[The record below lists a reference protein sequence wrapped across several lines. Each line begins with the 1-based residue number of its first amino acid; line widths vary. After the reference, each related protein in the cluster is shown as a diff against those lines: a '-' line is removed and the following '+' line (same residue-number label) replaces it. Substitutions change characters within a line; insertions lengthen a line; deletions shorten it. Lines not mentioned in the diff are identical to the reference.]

1 MFAEKLAEL
10 RGARRLTQD
19 ELGTALG
26 VSGKTVSKW
35 ENGASEPGIQ
45 MLLKLAEF
53 FGVTTDTLLCTGKSV
68 VDHKDPTEALRAL
81 YEGLSR
87 KEATQMTFRLLRELL
102 PSRYAD
108 MFSEAPSGYYV
119 PECSKG
125 CARNQLAK
133 QELHM
138 FSVASKNMCLAV
150 ALFRNRSNFAW
161 LGDPAMRQ
169 KILKLIHLLDS
180 DSALRIFALLH
191 SEELPVKFTA
201 AFAAKKAGID
211 EKEAAEILD
220 AACELRTDPEICS
233 RQTAHL
239 ESGDVTVYRSYGC
252 GNLLA
257 LISLAGEMMCGARV
271 YNYYTFESAK
281 MIAAKEG
288 EAENESR

>member
-1 MFAEKLAEL
+1 MFAEKIAEL

-35 ENGASEPGIQ
+35 ENGAPEPGIQ

-81 YEGLSR
+81 YEGLDR
-87 KEATQMTFRLLRELL
+87 KEATQMTFRLLRALQ

-108 MFSEAPSGYYV
+108 MFSEAPPGYYV
-119 PECSKG
+119 PECSNG

-191 SEELPVKFTA
+191 SEELPVNFTA
-201 AFAAKKAGID
+201 ALAAKKAGID
-211 EKEAAEILD
+211 EKEAAAILD
-220 AACELRTDPEICS
+220 AACELRTDSEIRS
-233 RQTAHL
+233 KQTAHL
-239 ESGDVTVYRSYGC
+239 GSGTVTVYRSYGC

-257 LISLAGEMMCGARV
+257 LISLAGEMMCGSKV
-271 YNYYTFESAK
+271 YNYNTFESAK

>member
-10 RGARRLTQD
+10 RGARSLTQS
-19 ELGTALG
+19 ELGAALG
-26 VSGKTVSKW
+26 VSGQTVSKW
-35 ENGASEPGIQ
+35 ENGASEPDIR

-53 FGVTTDTLLCTGKSV
+53 FGITTDALLCTGKSV
-68 VDHKDPTEALRAL
+68 DHKDPTEVLRAL
-81 YEGLSR
+81 YAGLDR
-87 KEATQMTFRLLRELL
+87 KEAARMTFRLLRALQ

-108 MFSEAPSGYYV
+108 TFSEAPSGYYV

-191 SEELPVKFTA
+191 SEELPVNFTA

-220 AACELRTDPEICS
+220 AACELRTDSEICS
-233 RQTAHL
+233 RKTAHL
-239 ESGDVTVYRSYGC
+239 ESGAVTVYRSYGC

-281 MIAAKEG
+281 MIAAGEG

>member
-1 MFAEKLAEL
+1 
-10 RGARRLTQD
+10 
-19 ELGTALG
+19 
-26 VSGKTVSKW
+26 
-35 ENGASEPGIQ
+35 
-45 MLLKLAEF
+45 
-53 FGVTTDTLLCTGKSV
+53 
-68 VDHKDPTEALRAL
+68 
-81 YEGLSR
+81 
-87 KEATQMTFRLLRELL
+87 
-102 PSRYAD
+102 
-108 MFSEAPSGYYV
+108 
-119 PECSKG
+119 
-125 CARNQLAK
+125 
-133 QELHM
+133 M

-191 SEELPVKFTA
+191 SEELPVNFTA

-220 AACELRTDPEICS
+220 AACELRTDSEICS
-233 RQTAHL
+233 RKTAHL
-239 ESGDVTVYRSYGC
+239 ESGAVTVYRSYGC

-281 MIAAKEG
+281 MIAAKKG

>member
-10 RGARRLTQD
+10 RGAHRLTQD
-19 ELGTALG
+19 ELGAALG
-26 VSGKTVSKW
+26 ISGKTVSKW
-35 ENGASEPGIQ
+35 ENGASEPDIQ
-45 MLLKLAEF
+45 MLLKLSEF

-68 VDHKDPTEALRAL
+68 DHRDPTEALRAL
-81 YEGLSR
+81 YEGLDR
-87 KEATQMTFRLLRELL
+87 KEAARMTFRLLRALQ

-191 SEELPVKFTA
+191 SEELPVNFTA

-220 AACELRTDPEICS
+220 ATCELRTDSEICS

-239 ESGDVTVYRSYGC
+239 ESGAVTVYRSYGC

-271 YNYYTFESAK
+271 YNYNTFESAK
-281 MIAAKEG
+281 MIAAKKG

>member
-19 ELGTALG
+19 ELGAALG

-68 VDHKDPTEALRAL
+68 DHKDPTEALRAL

-102 PSRYAD
+102 PSRYTNMHEKDPA
-108 MFSEAPSGYYV
+108 GYYV
-119 PECSKG
+119 PEQARTYSCNQISKS
-125 CARNQLAK
+125 
-133 QELHM
+133 ELHM
-138 FSVASKNMCLAV
+138 FSVASNDMCLAV
-150 ALFRNRSNFAW
+150 TLFRNRTNFAW

-180 DSALRIFALLH
+180 DSALRIFTLLH
-191 SEELPVKFTA
+191 SEELPVNFTA
-201 AFAAKKAGID
+201 ALAAKKAGID
-211 EKEAAEILD
+211 EKEAAAILD
-220 AACELRTDPEICS
+220 AACELRADSEICS
-233 RQTAHL
+233 KQTAHL
-239 ESGDVTVYRSYGC
+239 GSGTVTVYRSYGC
-252 GNLLA
+252 GDLLA
-257 LISLAGEMMCGARV
+257 LISLAGEMMCGNQGHS
-271 YNYYTFESAK
+271 YNAFESAK

>member
-19 ELGTALG
+19 EFGAALG
-26 VSGKTVSKW
+26 ISGKTVSKW

-45 MLLKLAEF
+45 MLLELAEF

-68 VDHKDPTEALRAL
+68 DHRDPTEALRAL
-81 YEGLSR
+81 YEGLDR
-87 KEATQMTFRLLRELL
+87 KEATQMTFRLLRALQ

-191 SEELPVKFTA
+191 SE
-201 AFAAKKAGID
+201 
-211 EKEAAEILD
+211 
-220 AACELRTDPEICS
+220 
-233 RQTAHL
+233 
-239 ESGDVTVYRSYGC
+239 
-252 GNLLA
+252 
-257 LISLAGEMMCGARV
+257 
-271 YNYYTFESAK
+271 
-281 MIAAKEG
+281 
-288 EAENESR
+288 

>member
-45 MLLKLAEF
+45 ILLNLAEF

-68 VDHKDPTEALRAL
+68 DHKDPTEALRAL
-81 YEGLSR
+81 YEGLDR
-87 KEATQMTFRLLRELL
+87 KEAAQMTFRLLRALQ

-119 PECSKG
+119 PECSNG

-191 SEELPVKFTA
+191 SEELPVNFTA

-220 AACELRTDPEICS
+220 AACELRADSEICS
-233 RQTAHL
+233 KQTAHL
-239 ESGDVTVYRSYGC
+239 GSGTVTVYRSYGC

-257 LISLAGEMMCGARV
+257 LISLAGEMMCGSKV
-271 YNYYTFESAK
+271 YNYNTFESAK
-281 MIAAKEG
+281 MIAAKKG

>member
-10 RGARRLTQD
+10 RGARRLTQN

-68 VDHKDPTEALRAL
+68 DHKDPTEALRAL
-81 YEGLSR
+81 YEGLDR
-87 KEATQMTFRLLRELL
+87 KEAAHMTFRLLRALQ

-108 MFSEAPSGYYV
+108 MFSEAPPGYYV
-119 PECSKG
+119 PECSNG

-191 SEELPVKFTA
+191 SEELPVNFTA
-201 AFAAKKAGID
+201 ALAAKKAGID
-211 EKEAAEILD
+211 EKEAAAILD
-220 AACELRTDPEICS
+220 AACELRTDSEICS
-233 RQTAHL
+233 KQTAHL
-239 ESGDVTVYRSYGC
+239 GSGTVTVYRSYGC

-257 LISLAGEMMCGARV
+257 LISLAGEMMCGSKV
-271 YNYYTFESAK
+271 YNYNTFESAK

>member
-10 RGARRLTQD
+10 RGARQLTQD
-19 ELGTALG
+19 ELGAALG
-26 VSGKTVSKW
+26 ISGKTVSKW

-45 MLLKLAEF
+45 MLLKLSEF
-53 FGVTTDTLLCTGKSV
+53 FGVTTDALLCTERSV
-68 VDHKDPTEALRAL
+68 NHRDPTEALRAL
-81 YEGLSR
+81 YEGLDR
-87 KEATQMTFRLLRELL
+87 KEAARMTFRLLRALQ

-191 SEELPVKFTA
+191 SEELPVNFTA

-220 AACELRTDPEICS
+220 ATCELRTDSEICS

-239 ESGDVTVYRSYGC
+239 ESGAVTVYRSYGC

-271 YNYYTFESAK
+271 YNYNTFESAK
-281 MIAAKEG
+281 MIAAKKG

>member
-1 MFAEKLAEL
+1 MFAEKHAEL
-10 RGARRLTQD
+10 RSARRLTQD

-68 VDHKDPTEALRAL
+68 DHKDPTEALRAL

-87 KEATQMTFRLLRELL
+87 KEATHMTFRLLRELL
-102 PSRYAD
+102 PSRYTN
-108 MFSEAPSGYYV
+108 MSEAPSEYYV
-119 PECSKG
+119 PECSNG

-150 ALFRNRSNFAW
+150 TLFRNQSNFAW

-191 SEELPVKFTA
+191 SEELPVNFTA

-211 EKEAAEILD
+211 EKEAAAILD
-220 AACELRTDPEICS
+220 AACELRPDSEICS

-239 ESGDVTVYRSYGC
+239 GSGTVTVYRSYGC

-257 LISLAGEMMCGARV
+257 LISLAGEIMCGSKV
-271 YNYYTFESAK
+271 YNYSTFESAK
-281 MIAAKEG
+281 MIAAKKG

>member
-1 MFAEKLAEL
+1 M
-10 RGARRLTQD
+10 
-19 ELGTALG
+19 
-26 VSGKTVSKW
+26 VSSVFFTPTIDI
-35 ENGASEPGIQ
+35 EP
-45 MLLKLAEF
+45 
-53 FGVTTDTLLCTGKSV
+53 KS

-81 YEGLSR
+81 YEGLDR
-87 KEATQMTFRLLRELL
+87 KEAAHMTFRLLRALQ

-191 SEELPVKFTA
+191 SEELPVNFTA
-201 AFAAKKAGID
+201 ALAAKKAGID
-211 EKEAAEILD
+211 EKEAAAILD
-220 AACELRTDPEICS
+220 AACELRTDSEICS
-233 RQTAHL
+233 KQTAHL
-239 ESGDVTVYRSYGC
+239 GSGTVTVYRSYGC

-257 LISLAGEMMCGARV
+257 LISLAGEMMCGSKV
-271 YNYYTFESAK
+271 YNYNTFESAK